1 MANRF
6 VGRIAD
12 NVQEKINKDLS
23 VCRRIWY
30 ASKEKFNELLPSYA
44 DWGLTLSG
52 GGHTNICEFHFT
64 FPLKPNIV
72 DNANGAGGREGG
84 SRNGKSSTT
93 LKKELS
99 ANFRRACVNS
109 SNRRLL
115 CHRTI
120 GGLSVRPEERG
131 ITELLSQGPTD
142 KSCVFWGWFYLG
154 ANAFHVSQA
163 FSTRL
168 GPGSD
173 GHEIFNLLRHLAKEI
188 QPLPE

>member
-1 MANRF
+1 MEGDTQIFA
-6 VGRIAD
+6 
-12 NVQEKINKDLS
+12 
-23 VCRRIWY
+23 
-30 ASKEKFNELLPSYA
+30 
-44 DWGLTLSG
+44 
-52 GGHTNICEFHFT
+52 EFHFT
-64 FPLKPNIV
+64 FPLKPNIAREDQV

-84 SRNGKSSTT
+84 SHNGKSST
-93 LKKELS
+93 LKKKLS
-99 ANFRRACVNS
+99 ENFRRACVNS

-120 GGLSVRPEERG
+120 GRLSVRPEERG

-142 KSCVFWGWFYLG
+142 KSCVSWGWFYLG

>member
-1 MANRF
+1 MEGDTQIFA
-6 VGRIAD
+6 
-12 NVQEKINKDLS
+12 
-23 VCRRIWY
+23 
-30 ASKEKFNELLPSYA
+30 
-44 DWGLTLSG
+44 
-52 GGHTNICEFHFT
+52 EFHFT
-64 FPLKPNIV
+64 FPLKPNIAREDQA

-120 GGLSVRPEERG
+120 RGLSVRPEERG
-131 ITELLSQGPTD
+131 ITELLPQGPT
-142 KSCVFWGWFYLG
+142 SRVCVLGWFYLG

-163 FSTRL
+163 FRTRL

-173 GHEIFNLLRHLAKEI
+173 GHEIFNLPRHLTKEI
-188 QPLPE
+188 LLLPE